1 MERGDILH
9 YIDGENLDVKK
20 VDKIIFSGEKI
31 KLSKEAENKVIK
43 ARETVER
50 LIDKGEVI
58 YGLNT
63 GFGKFSTKQIS
74 ADKIFKLQENLILS
88 HAAGTGDY
96 LDDEVVKT
104 MILLRLNALAKGHS
118 GIRLSTLKKIIK
130 MFNEDIIPLVPEQG
144 SVGAS
149 GDLVP
154 LAHIVLPLL
163 GKGKVKYEGKII
175 DSSQALKKANIKP
188 LKLASKEGLALINGT
203 QMMASIEVLSII
215 KAQKLIKTADIA
227 LALSLEGL
235 KGITGAFDEDIHKLR
250 PHPGQIDSAANIRA
264 LTKGSQLMEKI
275 DDNRVQDSYT
285 LRCGPQ
291 VHGASRDSLTHVIEI
306 IEREMNSVTDNPL
319 IFPARNEVISGGN
332 FHGQPL
338 ALSSDYLGIAVS
350 ELGNVS
356 ERRTAKLVDSSL
368 NNGLEMFL
376 TKHGGLN
383 SGYMIAQYTSA
394 SIVSENKILANPSS
408 TDSIPTSANQEDH
421 VSMGSISA
429 RNLYR
434 ICSNV
439 AQILAIELITATQA
453 VDLRTDQPHELMGE
467 GTYLVYKKIR
477 EYVDYLDE
485 DRILY
490 PELLKI
496 KEIIESGELLE
507 VLENNITLY

>member
-1 MERGDILH
+1 LH
-9 YIDGENLDVKK
+9 YLNGDNLDVKK
-20 VDKIIFSGEKI
+20 VNEIIFSNKKI
-31 KLSKEAENKVIK
+31 KLSKAAENKVIK

-63 GFGKFSTKQIS
+63 GFGKFSTKKIS
-74 ADKIFKLQENLILS
+74 ADKILKLQENLIIS

-130 MFNEDIIPLVPEQG
+130 MFNNEIIPLVPEQG

-149 GDLVP
+149 GDLIP
-154 LAHIVLPLL
+154 LAHMVLPLL
-163 GKGKVKYEGKII
+163 GKGKVKYQGEVVNSKK
-175 DSSQALKKANIKP
+175 ALKKEGMEP

-203 QMMASIEVLSII
+203 QMMAAIEVLSII
-215 KAQKLIKTADIA
+215 RAIKLIKTADMA

-235 KGITGAFDEDIHKLR
+235 KGIKGAFDQDIHKLR
-250 PHPGQIDSAANIRA
+250 PHPGQIDSAANIRTF
-264 LTKGSQLMEKI
+264 TKGSKLMEDI
-275 DDNRVQDSYT
+275 DENRVQDSYT

-291 VHGASRDSLTHVIEI
+291 VHGASRDSLAHVIDI

-319 IFPARNEVISGGN
+319 IFPERNEVISGGN

-338 ALSSDYLGIAVS
+338 ALSSDYLGTAIS
-350 ELGNVS
+350 EIGNVS
-356 ERRTAKLVDSSL
+356 ERRTAKLIDNST

-376 TKHGGLN
+376 TEYGGLH

-429 RNLYR
+429 RNLYK

-439 AQILAIELITATQA
+439 AQVLAIELITAAQA
-453 VDLRTDQPHELMGE
+453 VDLRTDNPAEMLGE
-467 GTYLVYKKIR
+467 GSYLIYSIIR
-477 EYVDYLDE
+477 KYVDYLDE

-490 PELLKI
+490 PELLKT
-496 KEIIESGELLE
+496 KEVIENGELIE
-507 VLENNITLY
+507 ALENKFTIY

>member
-1 MERGDILH
+1 LH
-9 YIDGENLDVKK
+9 YINGENLDVKK
-20 VDKIIFSGEKI
+20 VSEIIFSNRKI
-31 KLSKEAENKVIK
+31 RLSKKAENKVIK

-50 LIDKGEVI
+50 LIDKGKVI

-63 GFGKFSTKQIS
+63 GFGKFSTKKIS
-74 ADKIFKLQENLILS
+74 ADKILKLQENLIIS

-118 GIRLSTLKKIIK
+118 GIRLSTLKKFIK
-130 MFNEDIIPLVPEQG
+130 MFNNEMIPLVPEQG

-154 LAHIVLPLL
+154 LAHMVLPLL
-163 GKGKVKYEGKII
+163 GKGKVKYKGEII
-175 DSSQALKKANIKP
+175 DSSEALKKVDIEP

-203 QMMASIEVLSII
+203 QMMASVEVLSII

-250 PHPGQIDSAANIRA
+250 PHPGQMDSAANIRA
-264 LTKGSQLMEKI
+264 LTKGSQLMEEI
-275 DDNRVQDSYT
+275 DNNRVQDSYT

-291 VHGASRDSLTHVIEI
+291 VHGASRDSLSHVIEI

-319 IFPARNEVISGGN
+319 IFPDRNEVISGGN

-338 ALSSDYLGIAVS
+338 ALSSDYLGTAIS

-356 ERRTAKLVDSSL
+356 ERRTAKLIDSSL

-376 TKHGGLN
+376 TEHGGLH

-429 RNLYR
+429 RNLYK

-439 AQILAIELITATQA
+439 AQILAIELITAAQA
-453 VDLRTDQPHELMGE
+453 VDLRTDQPAEVMGE
-467 GTYLVYKKIR
+467 GTYLIYKKIR
-477 EYVDYLDE
+477 ENVDYLDE

-496 KEIIESGELLE
+496 KEVIETGELLAA
-507 VLENNITLY
+507 LDNKFTIY

>member
-1 MERGDILH
+1 LH
-9 YIDGENLDVKK
+9 YINGENLSVSK
-20 VDKIIFSGEKI
+20 VDEIIFKKQNI
-31 KLSKEAENKVIK
+31 ALAKEAENKIIK

-50 LIDKGEVI
+50 LIKKGKTI

-63 GFGKFSTKQIS
+63 GFGKFSTKKIS
-74 ADKIFKLQENLILS
+74 ADKILKLQENLIIS
-88 HAAGTGDY
+88 HAAGTGDF

-104 MILLRLNALAKGHS
+104 MVLLRLNALAKGHS
-118 GIRLSTLKKIIK
+118 GIRLSTLKKFIK
-130 MFNEDIIPLVPEQG
+130 MFNKNLIPLIPEQG

-149 GDLVP
+149 GDLIP
-154 LAHIVLPLL
+154 LSHMVLPLL
-163 GKGKVKYEGKII
+163 GRGKVKYEGEVMESKK
-175 DSSQALKKANIKP
+175 ALKKAEIEP

-203 QMMASIEVLSII
+203 QMMAAIEVLSII
-215 KAQKLIKTADIA
+215 RSQNLIKTADMA

-235 KGITGAFDEDIHKLR
+235 KGIKGAFDEDIHKLR
-250 PHPGQIDSAANIRA
+250 PHPGQIDSASNIRA
-264 LTKGSQLMEKI
+264 LTENSQLMVEI

-291 VHGASRDSLTHVIEI
+291 VHGASRDSLSHVIEI
-306 IEREMNSVTDNPL
+306 VEREMNSVTDNPL
-319 IFPARNEVISGGN
+319 IFPERNEVISGGN

-338 ALSSDYLGIAVS
+338 ALSSDYLGTAIS

-376 TKHGGLN
+376 TTHGGLN

-429 RNLYR
+429 RHLYK

-439 AQILAIELITATQA
+439 AQILAIELITAAQA
-453 VDLRTDQPHELMGE
+453 VDLRTDQPQKDLGK
-467 GTYLVYKKIR
+467 GSYLIYKKIR
-477 EYVDYLDE
+477 EHVDYLDE
-485 DRILY
+485 DRVLY
-490 PELLKI
+490 PEILKM
-496 KEIIESGELLE
+496 KEVIENGELLKA
-507 VLENNITLY
+507 VNQKINMD